1 MLCEKL
7 ELFFDGELPPEEAAA
22 VRQHM
27 AHCPRCQ
34 RALHGMMQLQ
44 ALNLALVEDRTRR
57 RTTPVAHTPAP
68 VARIA
73 QREARIGT
81 EPVAETAEPEA
92 RIAARPE
99 VDPGPAAPV
108 AGPAAEPVARILAW
122 RPRIYRA
129 VLVATAAAAAAL
141 LLWLWQ
147 DRAAGPEL
155 ASIEPLPGL
164 GPTRAI
170 EGRLSYGGADHYR
183 PYEVQRA
190 GTATV
195 EHGIPLAALARLEER
210 GDLHGIA
217 AAHLLMGSR
226 EQAAHYLD
234 SASRDP
240 RLALDAESD
249 RALLVLLDGDPEAA
263 LEILDRVLAEDP
275 LHAQALWNRAL
286 ALREL
291 GLPLLAAQAFER
303 VAAMNEPG
311 WAQEA
316 RAQAELLRRMAS
328 EQKQAWDSVL
338 ARSRAFARTG
348 TGVSVADVAAQPGL
362 VRNYFYDAVRVAHTR
377 AGLEALRPIA
387 SALDA
392 HDGGR
397 VLVEHLDRVSR
408 SDLGQ
413 RQAASLAFAGLLA
426 ADQPVAAAARGLVEN
441 AHAAAISDIEL
452 GAMRHTGP
460 ARRQVA
466 EDLLPAYQALAS
478 ASGDPWF
485 VLLAAEE
492 VAQVRIERGDYAGA
506 EHVLGQALPLCERAP
521 IAYRCIRIDYW
532 LGAAYVGLHRV
543 SDARRHLLNAW
554 SHAQRTGDWGVQQA
568 LLQQLSELS
577 YRQDDSGTGSI
588 AAASAY
594 LGELTLR
601 DPSCAMRLRQHRL
614 LATMLVVQN
623 RKDDARQELEQAEAL
638 VADGTCDKPPFS
650 LQVAMAEAELTGDSG
665 PEAANLATN
674 LATHVA
680 ARTEAR
686 TEARIA
692 SLQAELAAFRAQAA
706 DSPGN
711 LAFADLIEGRV
722 LLARDREAALALL
735 RRAIE
740 QADALTADDVT
751 ARRAR
756 SHGYMLLVRDA
767 SARGEHDRALALI
780 AEELGV
786 EPARQCAI
794 GIAAEHEVVVVA
806 RGVDGALLADTRPL
820 DSAGIP
826 AARVVPE
833 RVRQALAGCAVVDV
847 YARAPYLGSARLLP
861 ASMAW
866 RFRTRRPHGE
876 PSALPPRRVIVADA
890 EPPARLGLPR
900 LASHPSPPGAVMI
913 RGPAATPAAV
923 TRELAR
929 ATEIEIHVHGLL
941 DSDVADAA
949 FLALSPDVD
958 GQYALTA
965 EVIRQQRLAGAPRVL
980 LGACHGAYTTR
991 VFHQPSSLASA
1002 FIEAGAQTVIASP
1015 APIPDADASVL
1026 IASLRQ
1032 RLTAGQPAAT
1042 ALRDERL
1049 HVTDTRARDWLDQVV
1064 VFE

>member
-1 MLCEKL
+1 MRCEKL
-7 ELFFDGELPPEEAAA
+7 ELFFDGELAPEEAAA
-22 VRQHM
+22 VRQHT
-27 AHCPRCQ
+27 ADCPRCQ

-44 ALNLALVEDRTRR
+44 ALNLALVEDRARR
-57 RTTPVAHTPAP
+57 RATPVASSPRP
-68 VARIA
+68 QVMI
-73 QREARIGT
+73 EAR
-81 EPVAETAEPEA
+81 P
-92 RIAARPE
+92 AARP
-99 VDPGPAAPV
+99 AAKPE
-108 AGPAAEPVARILAW
+108 AKPEAKITPW
-122 RPRIYRA
+122 RPRIYRTLMVASVA
-129 VLVATAAAAAAL
+129 VAAAAAV
-141 LLWLWQ
+141 LLWFRHE
-147 DRAAGPEL
+147 RAAGPAL
-155 ASIEPLPGL
+155 ASVEPLPGL
-164 GPTRAI
+164 GPSRAI

-190 GTATV
+190 ASGATV

-234 SASRDP
+234 SAVEDP
-240 RLALDAESD
+240 KLALDAASD
-249 RALLVLLDGDPEAA
+249 RALLALLGGDPEAA
-263 LEILDRVLAEDP
+263 LQILDRVLEEEP
-275 LHAQALWNRAL
+275 QHPQALWNRAL

-303 VAAMNEPG
+303 VAALNEPG
-311 WAQEA
+311 WHQEA
-316 RAQAELLRRMAS
+316 RAQAERLRRMAS
-328 EQKQAWDSVL
+328 EEEAAWDSVL

-348 TGVSVADVAAQPGL
+348 AGVSAADVAAQPGL

-377 AGLEALRPIA
+377 EQLEALRPIA
-387 SALDA
+387 SALDEHA
-392 HDGGR
+392 GGR
-397 VLVEHLDRVSR
+397 VLGDHLDRVSR
-408 SDLGQ
+408 SDLG
-413 RQAASLAFAGLLA
+413 RRRGASQAFAELIAG
-426 ADQPVAAAARGLVEN
+426 DQPAPAAARALVARAREGS
-441 AHAAAISDIEL
+441 ISDIEL
-452 GAMRHTGP
+452 GAMRHTGA
-460 ARRQVA
+460 ARRLVA
-466 EDLLPAYQALAS
+466 EDLLPAYQALAGR
-478 ASGDPWF
+478 SGDPWF

-492 VAQVRIERGDYAGA
+492 VAQARIERGDYAGA
-506 EHVLGQALPLCERAP
+506 EHVLGQALPTCESAR
-521 IAYRCIRIDYW
+521 IEYRCIRIDYW

-543 SDARRHLLNAW
+543 SDARRHLMNAW
-554 SHAQRTGDWGVQQA
+554 MHARRAGDWGVQQG

-614 LATMLVVQN
+614 LATMLVIQN
-623 RKDDARQELEQAEAL
+623 RKDAARQELAQAEAL
-638 VADGTCDKPPFS
+638 VADGICEKPPFS
-650 LQVAMAEAELTGDSG
+650 LQVALAQAELTGTGGSAD
-665 PEAANLATN
+665 EAA
-674 LATHVA
+674 
-680 ARTEAR
+680 
-686 TEARIA
+686 RISA
-692 SLQAELAAFRAQAA
+692 LQAELAAFREQAA
-706 DSPGN
+706 DSPVN
-711 LAFADLIEGRV
+711 LAFADLVEGRA
-722 LLARDREAALALL
+722 LLPRDREAALALL
-735 RRAIE
+735 GRAIAR
-740 QADALTADDVT
+740 ADELTAEDVT
-751 ARRAR
+751 AQRAR
-756 SHGYMLLVRDA
+756 SHGYMLLIRDA
-767 SARGEHDRALALI
+767 SSRGEHDRALALI

-786 EPARQCAI
+786 EPARECAL

-806 RGVDGALLADTRPL
+806 RGADGALLADTQAL
-820 DSAGIP
+820 DSEGIP
-826 AARVVPE
+826 APHVVPE
-833 RVRQALAGCAVVDV
+833 PMRQAMAGCAVVDV
-847 YARAPYLGSARLLP
+847 YARAPYLGSAQLLP
-861 ASMAW
+861 ARMAW
-866 RFRTRRPHGE
+866 RFRTRRARIE
-876 PSALPPRRVIVADA
+876 PSALPPRRVIVADV

-900 LASHPSPPGAVMI
+900 LASHPSPPGAVII

-929 ATEIEIHVHGLL
+929 ATEIELHAHGIL

-1032 RLTAGQPAAT
+1032 RLTAGQPAAA

-1049 HVTDTRARDWLDQVV
+1049 RVTDTRARDWLDQVV